1 MIDVLQDFLS
11 SINFFDIIVLII
23 LIYNVLQCFY
33 KGFSLSLISF
43 SKWIL
48 STIVTI
54 ILVPKLQPIVSEY
67 IQSEFINNVGLG
79 ITIFIFT
86 LFITIIIGKTL
97 SKAVTWT
104 GVGSIDKVFGFLF
117 GFFKGYIVCV
127 CLFSIL
133 NWFYP
138 YQNWGISAEDAISFN
153 FISKGSDVLI
163 NEFPSNEDFIDT
175 KEKIEKFESDK
186 LREECGIFGI
196 SNHADAS
203 ALVALGLH
211 ALQHRGQEGC
221 GIVSFDGKNYHSE
234 KRQGLIGD
242 HFTDLETLK
251 KLPGSFAIGHNRYS
265 TTGETSLR
273 NIQPFFADLHM
284 GGLSIAHNGNLTNA
298 IVLRE
303 NLVKNGA
310 IFRTTSDTET
320 IVQLIAR
327 SKREKFIDKLIDTLF
342 QIQGGYS
349 LVLMTNKKLVGV
361 RDPFGIR
368 PLVVGKIKN
377 SYIFAS
383 ETCALDIVGA
393 SFVREVKNGE
403 IVIVEDNQLKSIK
416 PFPQQKARPCV
427 FEYIYFARPDSLI
440 NNKCAYEYRKNL
452 GTELAKEADLK
463 ADLVVPVPDSGVP
476 AALGYAK
483 HSKKNFELGLI
494 RNHYVGRTFIEPTQ
508 NIRSLGVKLKLNST
522 KTIVKGKS
530 IILIDDS
537 LVRGTTCHKIVKM
550 LYESGAK
557 EVHVR
562 IACPEIIYPDFY
574 GVDMPTKEELLAF
587 KKNNKEMCDYLNAKS
602 LKFLSLEGLYKALIN
617 EKRDAKYPQFSD
629 HYFTGDYPIKPHD
642 NINGINVKQ
651 LSLLSGKSN
660 N

>member
-1 MIDVLQDFLS
+1 MTL
-11 SINFFDIIVLII
+11 
-23 LIYNVLQCFY
+23 
-33 KGFSLSLISF
+33 K
-43 SKWIL
+43 K
-48 STIVTI
+48 
-54 ILVPKLQPIVSEY
+54 KL
-67 IQSEFINNVGLG
+67 
-79 ITIFIFT
+79 
-86 LFITIIIGKTL
+86 K
-97 SKAVTWT
+97 K
-104 GVGSIDKVFGFLF
+104 
-117 GFFKGYIVCV
+117 
-127 CLFSIL
+127 
-133 NWFYP
+133 
-138 YQNWGISAEDAISFN
+138 
-153 FISKGSDVLI
+153 
-163 NEFPSNEDFIDT
+163 SNL
-175 KEKIEKFESDK
+175 DK

-196 SNHADAS
+196 SDHEDAS

-234 KRQGLIGD
+234 KRQGLVGD
-242 HFTDLETLK
+242 HFTNSETLK
-251 KLPGSFAIGHNRYS
+251 KLPGSFGIGHNRYS

-298 IVLRE
+298 LALRE
-303 NLVKNGA
+303 DLVKDGA

-320 IVQLIAR
+320 IVQLIAK
-327 SKREKFIDKLIDTLF
+327 SKRKKFIDKLIDVLF

-349 LVLMTNKKLVGV
+349 LVLMTNKKLIGA

-368 PLVVGKIKN
+368 PLVIGKLKN

-393 SFVREVKNGE
+393 TFIREVENGE
-403 IVIVEDNQLKSIK
+403 IIIVENKELKSFK
-416 PFPQQKARPCV
+416 PFPKRKPRPCV
-427 FEYIYFARPDSLI
+427 FEYIYFARPDSII

-452 GTELAKEADLK
+452 GHELAEETDLQ

-476 AALGYAK
+476 AALGFAEK
-483 HSKKNFELGLI
+483 SKKKFELGLI

-508 NIRSLGVKLKLNST
+508 NIRSLGVKLKLSAT
-522 KTIVKGKS
+522 KTIVKNKS

-537 LVRGTTCHKIVKM
+537 LVRGTTCLKIVKM

-562 IACPEIIYPDFY
+562 IACPEIRYPDFY
-574 GVDMPTKEELLAF
+574 GVDMPTKEELLAH
-587 KKNNKEMCDYLNAKS
+587 KKSIQEMCNYIKAKS
-602 LKFLSLEGLYKALIN
+602 LKFLSLEGLYKALIGVTRN
-617 EKRDAKYPQFSD
+617 ANYPQFSD
-629 HYFTGDYPIKPHD
+629 HYFTGDYPIKPQD
-642 NINGINVKQ
+642 NMQGLKIKQ